1 MSIIRIERVDELPL
15 ILSWLLKM
23 GIVEIIDGI
32 WQPHGQWK
40 GLSYGQLALLFVT
53 YIIHQRSH
61 RLMKMEGW
69 LNDHR
74 TVIEQVTG
82 WSIRPK
88 EATDDHIGLLL
99 DEVGSSEEKG
109 VILQQELGE
118 YLIRAYE
125 LPTEVARY
133 DTTSFS
139 VHHAVPEPGEAP
151 RELLR
156 FGHSKGNQPSLLQFK
171 QGLGTLDPAGVPL
184 LSQTLSGEVADDRL
198 YFPAWQQMS
207 VTLKRTDFLFIA
219 DCKASALET
228 RAGIAAGE
236 GCYLFPLTMTGET
249 PAWLQEQTGLAAT
262 QEIMLPEVLDSKGQS
277 KVLGKGFVVT
287 RSMSYTRP
295 DQSLFTWE
303 EQWFVTRSQSL
314 TERKQTSLRRR
325 LERTETELRRLRP
338 RKDESL
344 SAFTQRAHQ
353 IVSKRHMD
361 KFLQVQVDEII
372 TTRKRYAKRGRPA
385 PDSPFTLET
394 NSRLSLTVER
404 DEQALATALELAG
417 WRIHVSNASAQRMTL
432 LDSVRYYRDE
442 WLVEHGFHRFKKG
455 DLPVLPL
462 YLHLPDRI
470 RGLMLLL
477 LLALQALTLI
487 DFVAQRSLAEQETS
501 ISGLVPGNPRMK
513 TSRPSA
519 ERLLAAFDKLH
530 LVIVETDGLASGY
543 LLESL
548 SPLQSFILD
557 LLHLS
562 PSIYSLTF
570 DPVPT

>member
-1 MSIIRIERVDELPL
+1 
-15 ILSWLLKM
+15 
-23 GIVEIIDGI
+23 
-32 WQPHGQWK
+32 
-40 GLSYGQLALLFVT
+40 
-53 YIIHQRSH
+53 
-61 RLMKMEGW
+61 
-69 LNDHR
+69 
-74 TVIEQVTG
+74 
-82 WSIRPK
+82 
-88 EATDDHIGLLL
+88 
-99 DEVGSSEEKG
+99 
-109 VILQQELGE
+109 
-118 YLIRAYE
+118 
-125 LPTEVARY
+125 
-133 DTTSFS
+133 
-139 VHHAVPEPGEAP
+139 
-151 RELLR
+151 
-156 FGHSKGNQPSLLQFK
+156 
-171 QGLGTLDPAGVPL
+171 
-184 LSQTLSGEVADDRL
+184 
-198 YFPAWQQMS
+198 
-207 VTLKRTDFLFIA
+207 
-219 DCKASALET
+219 
-228 RAGIAAGE
+228 
-236 GCYLFPLTMTGET
+236 
-249 PAWLQEQTGLAAT
+249 
-262 QEIMLPEVLDSKGQS
+262 
-277 KVLGKGFVVT
+277 
-287 RSMSYTRP
+287 
-295 DQSLFTWE
+295 
-303 EQWFVTRSQSL
+303 
-314 TERKQTSLRRR
+314 
-325 LERTETELRRLRP
+325 
-338 RKDESL
+338 
-344 SAFTQRAHQ
+344 
-353 IVSKRHMD
+353 MD

-372 TTRKRYAKRGRPA
+372 TTRKRYTKRGRPA